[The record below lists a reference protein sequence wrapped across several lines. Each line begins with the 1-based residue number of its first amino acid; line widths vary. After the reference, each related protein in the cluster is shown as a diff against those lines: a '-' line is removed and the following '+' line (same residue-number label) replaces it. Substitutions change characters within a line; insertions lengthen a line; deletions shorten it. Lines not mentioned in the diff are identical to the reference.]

1 MLVIATPRTEE
12 EVLAPVGD
20 LATTTDVMQN
30 VREFA
35 EQCVDHLCGCNC
47 AC

>member
-1 MLVIATPRTEE
+1 MLVIATPRAEE
-12 EVLAPVGD
+12 DVLAPVGD
-20 LATTTDVMQN
+20 LASTQDVMEN

-35 EQCVDHLCGCNC
+35 EGCVDHLCGCNC

>member
-1 MLVIATPRTEE
+1 MLVIATPRAEE

-20 LATTTDVMQN
+20 FATAQDVMEN

-35 EQCVDHLCGCNC
+35 EQCVVHLCGCSC
-47 AC
+47 EC